1 MTKKKRKEDSRRDWG
16 AGYPLPG
23 NTLILTEPGTWI
35 EDPAHEVH
43 KLRAALAE
51 AYELARIILD
61 VPDDEWKLMEAV
73 DEIRARARAL
83 LAQNAE
89 KREGK

>member
-43 KLRAALAE
+43 KLR
-51 AYELARIILD
+51 IILD
-61 VPDDEWKLMEAV
+61 VPDDEWKLMEAE